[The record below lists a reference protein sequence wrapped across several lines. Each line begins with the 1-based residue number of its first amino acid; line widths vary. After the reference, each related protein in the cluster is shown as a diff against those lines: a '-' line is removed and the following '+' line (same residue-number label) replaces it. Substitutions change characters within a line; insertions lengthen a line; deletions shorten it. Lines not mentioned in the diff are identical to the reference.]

1 MKLYKRAVNDPAP
14 LGQADP
20 FIFAHGGKYY
30 VYATHLN
37 GVQLYV
43 SDTLSDDFKYC
54 GYCYTREGR
63 DSYWA
68 PSVIEI
74 DGKIYMYVSNV
85 SAGCEDAH
93 QQTMQVA
100 VADTPEGPFTYLNDL
115 IAPFSIDSHVVEY
128 KGSHYIFFSV
138 NDEEAVRA
146 GTLIV
151 CDKLLSPTEAEGR
164 PVIVVRPTLDEEI
177 YMKDRFKQGQHWH
190 TLEGAF
196 YFKEGATHFL
206 HYSGSSYGRPTYFV
220 GYAVAHGDPED
231 LRDLEWHKYP
241 DENTYHP
248 LLCANDF
255 IEGTGHNS
263 VIKVDGQWYVIYHGR
278 DMNEEKK
285 PEDTRSMRIDK
296 MTVDGDVL
304 TVEITP

>member
-1 MKLYKRAVNDPAP
+1 MKLYKRSVNDPAP

-20 FIFAHGGKYY
+20 FIFTHGGKYY
-30 VYATHLN
+30 VYATHVN

-43 SDTLSDDFKYC
+43 SDSLTGDYEFK

-85 SAGCEDAH
+85 PTGCDDAH

-100 VADTPEGPFTYLNDL
+100 VADSPEGPFTYLNDL

-128 KGSHYIFFSV
+128 KGSYYIFYSI
-138 NDEEAVRA
+138 NDEEAERA

-151 CDKLLSPTEAEGR
+151 CDKMVSPTEVEGK
-164 PVIVVRPTLDEEI
+164 PVIVVRPSLDEEI
-177 YMKDRFKQGQHWH
+177 YMKNRFRQGQHWH
-190 TLEGAF
+190 TIEGAF
-196 YFKEGATHFL
+196 YFKEGDTHFV

-231 LRDLEWHKYP
+231 LRDLDWHKYP
-241 DENTYHP
+241 DENTYNP
-248 LLCANDF
+248 LLSANDF

-263 VIKVDGQWYVIYHGR
+263 VIKEDGQWYIIYHGR

-296 MTVDGDVL
+296 MMVDGDVL